1 MIYYVELIGLK
12 WSLTLVSMAGF
23 GYTYFN
29 SDYDFGLCS
38 SLFFRGISCLYKH
51 YGVGDICPE
60 RQLAFPLSQILSSFF
75 ERWGE
80 FERWQSGVDYVIDLG
95 EGVQMKDKG

>member
-60 RQLAFPLSQILSSFF
+60 RQLVFPCHKYFLPSSRDGGSLNAGRV
-75 ERWGE
+75 EW
-80 FERWQSGVDYVIDLG
+80 I
-95 EGVQMKDKG
+95 M